1 MEIELVKKSAKPAGE
16 IRRRN
21 REKIIV
27 AATDEFV
34 KNGFKGTSVQG
45 IADRVNL
52 PKANILYYFK
62 SKTGLYKTLLQD
74 IVTMWN
80 EGFAAQKAQDDP
92 FSILEEYIVAKMRYS
107 RSHPKAS
114 KIFAQEII
122 QGAPIIGEDIELP
135 VIEWTQSKAN
145 IIQTWVEQGKIRAVE
160 PLYLLFMIWGTT
172 QFYADYD
179 AEITLIKGKA
189 LTDDEFH
196 RAERFVVE
204 TIIAGLKPTA

>member
-21 REKIIV
+21 REKIIL

-45 IADRVNL
+45 IADSVNL
-52 PKANILYYFK
+52 PKANVLYYFK
-62 SKTGLYKTLLQD
+62 SKTGLYKTILQD

-80 EGFAAQKAQDDP
+80 EGFAEQEAKDDP
-92 FSILEEYIVAKMRYS
+92 FAILEEYIVAKMRYS
-107 RSHPKAS
+107 RSHPKAA

-122 QGAPIIGEDIELP
+122 QGAPIIGNDIELP

-145 IIQTWVEQGKIRAVE
+145 VIQAWVEQGKIKPVE

-172 QFYADYD
+172 QFYADYE
-179 AEITLIKGKA
+179 AEISLIKGKS
-189 LTDDEFH
+189 LTDDEFYQ
-196 RAERFVVE
+196 AERFVVE
-204 TIIAGLKPTA
+204 TIIAGLKPQA